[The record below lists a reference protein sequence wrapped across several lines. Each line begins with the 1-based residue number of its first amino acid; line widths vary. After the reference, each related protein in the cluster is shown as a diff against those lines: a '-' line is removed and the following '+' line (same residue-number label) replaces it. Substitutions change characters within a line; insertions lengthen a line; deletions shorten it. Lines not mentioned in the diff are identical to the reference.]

1 MENEEL
7 YKDRL
12 NKKVLE
18 EKLKSSDE
26 IRKKFEE
33 QLNNEREEWKEVKA
47 KKKEIQQ

>member
-7 YKDRL
+7 YKDKL

-33 QLNNEREEWKEVKA
+33 
-47 KKKEIQQ
+47 